1 MLVPNLNCNTFSDNF
16 GSKRT
21 KKMAE
26 SVEEL
31 LKCQICLLQ
40 IKRPK
45 MLPCQHSYC
54 KKPCLEILVKNAQTF
69 GHNLECFICH
79 KIHQIPNG
87 GIDGFPDNLLLISLL
102 KVNGENLAS
111 ESDSTPEEPPKS
123 VFLPEEPSKPVFS
136 DLAKIKHRQS
146 CKRCQKAFFSKKNSP
161 EHLQ

>member
-1 MLVPNLNCNTFSDNF
+1 
-16 GSKRT
+16 
-21 KKMAE
+21 MAE

-40 IKRPK
+40 IRRPK
-45 MLPCQHSYC
+45 MLPCQHSFC
-54 KKPCLEILVKNAQTF
+54 KKPCLEIIAKSSQKF
-69 GHNLECFICH
+69 GSNLECFICH

-87 GIDGFPDNLLLISLL
+87 GVGGFPDNLLLISLL
-102 KVNGENLAS
+102 KVNGENPAS

-123 VFLPEEPSKPVFS
+123 VFS

-146 CKRCQKAFFSKKNSP
+146 CKRCQKAFLSKKNSP